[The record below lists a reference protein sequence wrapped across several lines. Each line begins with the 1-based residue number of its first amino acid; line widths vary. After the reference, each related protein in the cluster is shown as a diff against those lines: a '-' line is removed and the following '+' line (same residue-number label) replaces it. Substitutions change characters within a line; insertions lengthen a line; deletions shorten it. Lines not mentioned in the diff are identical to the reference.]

1 MGFAETEFVD
11 GLDMVPSEDWR
22 GFGVLNTGRM
32 VLQFTVLRCEKQT
45 YSCKIRSSDGHVKI
59 ELSET

>member
-11 GLDMVPSEDWR
+11 GLHMVPSEDWR

-32 VLQFTVLRCEKQT
+32 VLQFTVLRCENRL
-45 YSCKIRSSDGHVKI
+45 IHVK
-59 ELSET
+59 LGVQTVMLK

>member
-32 VLQFTVLRCEKQT
+32 VLQFTVLRCENRL
-45 YSCKIRSSDGHVKI
+45 IHVK
-59 ELSET
+59 LGVQTVMLK